1 MQNVSGCS
9 DVEKDPVLHMEFL
22 QHEESYCST
31 SEISPSLSNC
41 WCLVDLYRLDRSVC
55 LQTYFQNLQGYCDVN
70 WQQRYLFFLFQK
82 YHRGFLQ
89 ITQYLFHTSI
99 FKTKL
104 YDFLQFLFKSM
115 MLYSSSLYR
124 SCCQLFLAVL
134 QHTKISSSMYY
145 I

>member
-1 MQNVSGCS
+1 MSQVALMWRKILFYTWNFFNMRRVT
-9 DVEKDPVLHMEFL
+9 VLQVRFHQVFPIAGIWL
-22 QHEESYCST
+22 T
-31 SEISPSLSNC
+31 
-41 WCLVDLYRLDRSVC
+41 YRLDRSVC

-89 ITQYLFHTSI
+89 ITQHLFHTSI

-104 YDFLQFLFKSM
+104 YDFLQFLFKSV